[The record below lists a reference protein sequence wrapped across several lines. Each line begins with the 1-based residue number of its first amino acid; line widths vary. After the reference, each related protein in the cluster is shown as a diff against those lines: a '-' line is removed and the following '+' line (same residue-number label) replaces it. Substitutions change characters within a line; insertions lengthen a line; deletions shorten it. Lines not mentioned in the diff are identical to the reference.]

1 MVWVVWGDMKDD
13 SAEILFQFFFFQE
26 VVVNCSCMGRDVT
39 LWQVYSAFPLPTT
52 ASTTLQA
59 VLKDG
64 FGDTFMTL
72 DMPEPCK
79 YLSLD
84 SCQKRLLWPITR
96 QLILFHI
103 KSLVLCSKEEMQRS
117 FLGHLVSKSWSLFSD
132 CKSQLQTSRTLHG
145 VTNSGNVLKV

>member
-1 MVWVVWGDMKDD
+1 MIQQRCFSNVFFAGGCCN
-13 SAEILFQFFFFQE
+13 LFLHGQGCPLFDKSVQHFLCQPRHQPP
-26 VVVNCSCMGRDVT
+26 S
-39 LWQVYSAFPLPTT
+39 QV
-52 ASTTLQA
+52 

-64 FGDTFMTL
+64 FVDTVMML

-84 SCQKRLLWPITR
+84 SCQKRLLWPTTR

-117 FLGHLVSKSWSLFSD
+117 FLRHLVSKAWSLFSD